1 MPDQAIALQATESL
15 LTVEQV
21 KAVVPNRQRKNI
33 TPELVNDL
41 NRIADDINFREFFR
55 ENVLSYIDVLQDPHS
70 TMEGYIA
77 AVKYVSFKSMGN
89 TNEKAWK
96 KTFPDRYQK
105 FIDDGRDAGYIRSVV
120 SAYNRGQMVQ
130 QMLRQALI
138 PIWLLNQDKVQD
150 AINVQCLLMVT
161 AKSEKVRS
169 DAANS
174 LLTHLKQPEATTLKL
189 DVNVRQDES
198 INELRRAMIE
208 LAEKQREA
216 ISRGSMNAKDL
227 GEAKLVEGESQRID

>member
-1 MPDQAIALQATESL
+1 MTEQAIALQDDENL
-15 LTVEQV
+15 LTVEQLKSV
-21 KAVVPNRQRKNI
+21 MPNRQKKNI
-33 TPELVNDL
+33 TPQLVDEL
-41 NRIADDINFREFFR
+41 NRVASDINYREFFR
-55 ENVLSYIDVLQDPHS
+55 ESMLCYADVLTDPHS
-70 TMEGYIA
+70 TMDGYIS

-105 FIDDGRDAGYIRSVV
+105 FLEDGRESGYIRSVV

-130 QMLRQALI
+130 QMLRQAMI

-150 AINVQCLLMVT
+150 AINVQATLMVS

-189 DVNVRQDES
+189 DVAVKQDES
-198 INELRRAMIE
+198 IGELRQAMIE
-208 LAEKQREA
+208 LAIKQRDA
-216 ISRGSMNAKDL
+216 IADGILTTKDL
-227 GEAKLVEGESQRID
+227 GESKLVDGECERIE